1 MPYDITELLKRYYP
15 GAGYGLGMSNDTTDN
30 QDIIS
35 SSITSPTATQPT
47 IAPQDSKL
55 NNTMNLMGLLG
66 SPEALMGLSLLGAGS
81 RGENFGQAALPSF
94 IEGLKGASLVNEFG
108 KIKKQQE
115 FVKNLPEGVYKTVG
129 SLYPEVAAKGMID
142 EELQKPKIK
151 AELQKE
157 TNAYG
162 QKLMTTY
169 ADHPVVKDF
178 NVGQNQL
185 NKLISGVSQNSA
197 AGDLS
202 AVFTYMKVLDPTSVV
217 REGEQATAQNA
228 RGVPD
233 AIKNTYNNIMTGER
247 LTTKQKEDFTS
258 TAIKLFSSNQQSV
271 DALKNNISNTIIPK
285 GINPNDVFIDSDIR
299 PKQIKVGENIINV
312 PINTRLVGYDMNTD
326 QYVYQTPG
334 KNSFQFKVKRQV
346 E

>member
-1 MPYDITELLKRYYP
+1 
-15 GAGYGLGMSNDTTDN
+15 
-30 QDIIS
+30 
-35 SSITSPTATQPT
+35 
-47 IAPQDSKL
+47 
-55 NNTMNLMGLLG
+55 
-66 SPEALMGLSLLGAGS
+66 
-81 RGENFGQAALPSF
+81 
-94 IEGLKGASLVNEFG
+94 
-108 KIKKQQE
+108 
-115 FVKNLPEGVYKTVG
+115 
-129 SLYPEVAAKGMID
+129 
-142 EELQKPKIK
+142 
-151 AELQKE
+151 LQKE
-157 TNAYG
+157 TNAYA
-162 QKLMTTY
+162 QKLMGTY
-169 ADHPVVKDF
+169 VDHPVVKDF

-185 NKLISGVSQNSA
+185 NKLISGISQNSA

-247 LTTKQKEDFTS
+247 LTTKQKEDFSS

-285 GINPNDVFIDSDIR
+285 GINPNDVFIDSDVR